1 MEFSLKLK
9 EEQVV
14 ITGVDDV
21 KRTYVLKE
29 LTGQQR
35 DAYLNNMGGRM
46 KFNDEGKTQGLSNY
60 EGLQSGLLKL
70 CVYSDDGKLV
80 PEKELQAWPSQVLSA
95 LFEKAQ
101 EMSALNKG
109 EEKKAECPND

>member
-9 EEQVV
+9 EESIV
-14 ITGVDDV
+14 IEGTDSI
-21 KRTYVLKE
+21 KRTYILKE

-35 DAYLNNMGGRM
+35 DAYLNNMGSRM
-46 KFNDEGKTQGLSNY
+46 KFTEAGKTQGLSNY

-70 CVYSDDGKLV
+70 CIYSDDDKLV
-80 PEKELQAWPSQVLSA
+80 PEKELQSWPSQVLSA

-109 EEKKAECPND
+109 EEESKNV